1 MSLEDCK
8 TKATE
13 AENAFKAGLEEW
25 DLINKNKNEDPTSI
39 SPAVFLAAADKL
51 AKLHIALMEAN
62 AALRK
67 AQAESMMQSA
77 GGAGSG

>member
-13 AENAFKAGLEEW
+13 AENAFKAGIEEW

-39 SPAVFLAAADKL
+39 SPVAFLAAADKL